1 MGENSWDLL
10 KQENEILKH
19 QLKLIKEH
27 IYKFEKSCFV
37 DRKILLDDD
46 KHEWVLKHSKRSL
59 FATLGHDITSSPFVT
74 ITDMEEMF
82 ERKFTA
88 EIYIYKGKP
97 FWT

>member
-1 MGENSWDLL
+1 MSKNSWDSL

-27 IYKFEKSCFV
+27 IYKFEKSCFI
-37 DRKILLDDD
+37 DRELLLDDE
-46 KHEWVLKHSKRSL
+46 KCEWALKHSKRSL
-59 FATLGHDITSSPFVT
+59 LSNLGHDIASSPFVS
-74 ITDMEEMF
+74 ITDQEEMF

-97 FWT
+97 FWI